1 VCDLLDNCPSVPNAD
16 QANSRPDFINLHV
29 FGKLFDDTT
38 MLNSTTLGDA
48 CNPDIDGDGLTND
61 VEAGL
66 GPGGP
71 FHDQCLS
78 ATANTDPLKLDT
90 DGDGFTDRAECML
103 GTDPVDPASHP
114 PASYATGDA
123 DHDGLPDALEVTL
136 GTDPT
141 KPDTDGDKL
150 NDGVEFLFYGSD
162 TLNPNTDGDI
172 CSDGREAASLNSD
185 TNVNVIDL
193 LIVVRA
199 FGPKAGPKYILDF
212 DVNRDG
218 SINVVDLL
226 IAVKLFG
233 AC

>member
-1 VCDLLDNCPSVPNAD
+1 VPDLIDNCPHDYNPD
-16 QANSRPDFINLHV
+16 QKNSRPDFIDLHV
-29 FGKLFDDTT
+29 YGKLFDDTT
-38 MLNSTTLGDA
+38 ALNSTTLGDA

-114 PASYATGDA
+114 PAWYATGDA

-136 GTDPT
+136 GTNPT
-141 KPDTDGDKL
+141 NIDSDGDGL
-150 NDGVEFLFYGSD
+150 NDGIEFLRYGSD
-162 TLNPNTDGDI
+162 PLNPNTDGDI
-172 CSDGREAASLNSD
+172 CSDGKEAASVNNDTKVNSS
-185 TNVNVIDL
+185 DL
-193 LIVVRA
+193 LAVA
-199 FGPKAGPKYILDF
+199 LAQGPSTGPKYIQDF

-218 SINVVDLL
+218 KINSSDLL
-226 IAVKLFG
+226 LVARLQG
-233 AC
+233 PC